1 MNNATKT
8 IPQILK
14 DNICTVFNLL
24 NVLIAVSLCFV
35 GAWKNVLF
43 ILIIFINTAVGIV
56 QEIKAKRQVE
66 RLTLLSQP
74 SVSVTRNGKE
84 YEITPDEI
92 QKGDTIL
99 LESGSVI
106 CTDCIVN
113 SGKLEVNE
121 AILTGE
127 SEPAVKQEGSKL
139 YSGSTVISGKCQAMA
154 ICDSDDS
161 FTSKMVDEVKKTHKN
176 KSELLSSMK
185 KVTKFTSFLIVP
197 LGILMFIQACFFRN
211 APLDTA
217 VISTSAGLLGML
229 PKGLVL
235 LISIGLAAGVISL
248 SKKNVLVKELHSLE
262 NLAHCDVVCLDKTGT
277 LTEGTLTVESVQ
289 TDLDEKEFQRLMLSY
304 IRNTD
309 DNNSTFA
316 AIKSY
321 FDSSRDIGYDVVST
335 VAFSSARKWSS
346 VTLRDGRTLVI
357 GAPEKLCKIIPPEV
371 SSVMASGKRVIFVG
385 LDRGEFDVSTVTVTA
400 MIVIADKIRKNARQT
415 IQYFYNQGV
424 DVKVISGDN
433 PLSASAAARMSG
445 IKNADKYVDVS
456 LLIDDEF
463 ESAAKKYTVFGRVT
477 PEQKKRLISVMQKD
491 GHRVA
496 MTGDGVN
503 DLLAMRRA
511 DCSIAMG
518 NGIDAAKQTA
528 QLVLLDSDFS
538 VLKNVISEG
547 RRVIN
552 NITKSAGVFFIK
564 TIYSVLLCVLC
575 LFFNADFPFI
585 PLQITLIDAVIEAF
599 PAFLMSFEKNDK
611 KVDNSFLRN
620 ALKSSL
626 PNGIAIFLCCTAMLF
641 AAPHIGLD
649 TAQTSL
655 IMYLTVGFVSLAGV
669 VKASLP
675 FNLFRGFLAGTSI
688 IGFITAV
695 LLFSSFL
702 QLPQLTITGGAV
714 LPFVVILGIAISVFL
729 ALPELK
735 KGKRICKE
743 AVRKSNR

>member
-24 NVLIAVSLCFV
+24 NVLIAISLCLV

-43 ILIIFINTAVGIV
+43 ILIIFINTVVGIV

-74 SVSVTRNGKE
+74 SVSMLRNGNE
-84 YEITPDEI
+84 YELTPSEI
-92 QKGDTIL
+92 QKGDILL

-106 CTDCIVN
+106 CADCIVI

-127 SEPAVKQEGSKL
+127 SEPAVKQIGSKL
-139 YSGSTVISGKCQAMA
+139 YSGSTAISGKCQAKA
-154 ICDSDDS
+154 ICDSADS
-161 FTSKMVDEVKKTHKN
+161 FTSKMVDEVKKTRKS

-197 LGILMFIQACFFRN
+197 LGLLMFIQAYFFRN

-248 SKKNVLVKELHSLE
+248 SKKNVLVRELHSLE

-277 LTEGTLTVESVQ
+277 LTERNLTVESVQ
-289 TDLDEKEFQRLMLSY
+289 TDLDEKEFQKLMLSY

-309 DNNSTFA
+309 DNNSTFT

-321 FDSSRDIGYDVVST
+321 FDFSNGNSYNVVST
-335 VAFSSARKWSS
+335 VPFSSERKWSS
-346 VTLRDGRTLVI
+346 VMLQDGRTLVI
-357 GAPEKLCKIIPPEV
+357 GAPEKLCKSIPPEV
-371 SSVMASGKRVIFVG
+371 SSIMANGKRVIFVG
-385 LDRGEFDVSTVTVTA
+385 LDRGEFDVSTVTVIA
-400 MIVIADKIRKNARQT
+400 MIVIADKIRKNACQT

-433 PLSASAAARMSG
+433 PLSASAAARLSG
-445 IKNADKYVDVS
+445 VNNADKYVDVS

-503 DLLAMRRA
+503 DLLAMRQA
-511 DCSIAMG
+511 DCSAAMG
-518 NGIDAAKQTA
+518 NGSDAAKQTA

-538 VLKNVISEG
+538 ALENVISEG

-564 TIYSVLLCVLC
+564 TIYSVLLCILC
-575 LFFNADFPFI
+575 LLFNADFPFI
-585 PLQITLIDAVIEAF
+585 PIQITLIDAVIEAF

-611 KVDNSFLRN
+611 KVDNSFLHS
-620 ALKSSL
+620 ALKSAL
-626 PNGIAIFLCCTAMLF
+626 PNSIAIFLCCTALFF
-641 AAPHIGLD
+641 AAPYLGLD
-649 TAQTSL
+649 AAQTSL

-688 IGFITAV
+688 VGFILAV

-702 QLPQLTITGGAV
+702 QLPQLSAAGAAV
-714 LPFVVILGIAISVFL
+714 LPFVVIPGIVISVFFR
-729 ALPELK
+729 LPELK
-735 KGKRICKE
+735 KGKHI
-743 AVRKSNR
+743 SNGVAQKNN